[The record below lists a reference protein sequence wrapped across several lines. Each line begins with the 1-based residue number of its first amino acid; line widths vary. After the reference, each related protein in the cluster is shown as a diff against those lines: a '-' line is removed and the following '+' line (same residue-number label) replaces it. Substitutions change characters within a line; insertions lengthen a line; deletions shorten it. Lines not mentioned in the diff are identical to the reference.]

1 MMTLFSS
8 QPGDEGLPGP
18 ARARVMAAI
27 MTTTLMGVF
36 DGTMINIALP
46 SMAQEMQ
53 VPASIAVWF
62 ANGYLLAA
70 AMTLAIFAA
79 LAARLGYRPVFLAG
93 LTTFTLTSLGCALAN
108 TPEVLIGMRV
118 LQGIGGAA
126 TLSIAPAI
134 LRSVFPGRFEGG
146 KRSAIHKLFAKG
158 FQQHTEIHANQQAR
172 RQPRHHDNQQRVE
185 TQCKTNNH
193 HRNPDKWQQCR
204 TVHKRYPIQS
214 ERCAPTAIFYT
225 SQQSEAGA
233 LRRAMLCFAS
243 GSTEPALKSY
253 I

>member
-1 MMTLFSS
+1 
-8 QPGDEGLPGP
+8 
-18 ARARVMAAI
+18 MA
-27 MTTTLMGVF
+27 
-36 DGTMINIALP
+36 
-46 SMAQEMQ
+46 
-53 VPASIAVWF
+53 
-62 ANGYLLAA
+62 
-70 AMTLAIFAA
+70 LAIS
-79 LAARLGYRPVFLAG
+79 RPV
-93 LTTFTLTSLGCALAN
+93 
-108 TPEVLIGMRV
+108 
-118 LQGIGGAA
+118 
-126 TLSIAPAI
+126 
-134 LRSVFPGRFEGG
+134 PGRALFQPVILQQSNHRQDQNEGG
-146 KRSAIHKLFAKG
+146 KRSAIHELFAKG

-214 ERCAPTAIFYT
+214 ERGAPTAIFYT